1 MAAQP
6 GSPAPNPKR
15 RGRLAA
21 AMGAFGGLGSAFGT
35 GLRAASSFAHKAAD
49 IGSDVLGGAGVGSPG
64 YSMTPTD
71 ERYARM
77 SGYRNAGGGTGT
89 DAGGPADGN
98 GDSGPN
104 TPPLPPTPPLPG
116 PPSPGAGGPRPDG
129 PAGPA
134 PGGAGG
140 AGEAGAGTGGAEAA
154 AVAL

>member
-35 GLRAASSFAHKAAD
+35 GLRAATSFAHKAAD

-71 ERYARM
+71 ERYSRM
-77 SGYRNAGGGTGT
+77 SGYSSTGGGNGTGG
-89 DAGGPADGN
+89 DSADGS

-116 PPSPGAGGPRPDG
+116 PPTPDAGGPRPDAPGG
-129 PAGPA
+129 PP

-140 AGEAGAGTGGAEAA
+140 AGEAGAGAGGAEAA